1 MSRNHSKNL
10 FNLESNNYSIVI
22 EDPFL
27 VTDIELDNTFHQ
39 SADINKTA
47 MRAIA
52 KLIADIS
59 NYCKSESEIVL
70 IGLGKGGLFL
80 PGVASGLRAN
90 GFSIVGYLFVNSPI
104 PGAIEPKTS
113 DFIFFESLPL
123 LSDWPDA
130 PVFYLWDLDIHA
142 KNAQEATLR
151 GWQVINEVTHLSV
164 NEAANS
170 LFF

>member
-1 MSRNHSKNL
+1 LSRNHSKYL

-39 SADINKTA
+39 SADLNKTA

-59 NYCKSESEIVL
+59 KYCKGESEIVL
-70 IGLGKGGLFL
+70 IGLGKGGILL

-90 GFSIVGYLFVNSPI
+90 EVSIVGYLFINSPI
-104 PGAIEPKTS
+104 PGAIDPADS
-113 DFIFFESLPL
+113 NFNFFESLPL
-123 LSDWPDA
+123 ISDWPDA
-130 PVFYLWDLDIHA
+130 PVIYFWNSDNYSE
-142 KNAQEATLR
+142 NAQEATLR
-151 GWQVINEVTHLSV
+151 GWQVINEVSPQSIKD
-164 NEAANS
+164 AANS

>member
-27 VTDIELDNTFHQ
+27 VTDIELDNTFQQ
-39 SADINKTA
+39 SAELNKTA

-90 GFSIVGYLFVNSPI
+90 GLSIVGYLFVNSPI
-104 PGAIEPKTS
+104 PGALDPNAP
-113 DFIFFESLPL
+113 DFKFFESLPL

-130 PVFYLWDLDIHA
+130 PVIYFWNSDNYSE
-142 KNAQEATLR
+142 NAQEAELR
-151 GWQVINEVTHLSV
+151 GWQVINQVSPQSIED
-164 NEAANS
+164 AANS